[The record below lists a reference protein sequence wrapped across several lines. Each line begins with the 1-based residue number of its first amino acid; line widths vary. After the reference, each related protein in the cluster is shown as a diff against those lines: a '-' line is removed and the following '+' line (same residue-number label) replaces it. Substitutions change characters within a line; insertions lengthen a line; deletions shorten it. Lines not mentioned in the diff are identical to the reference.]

1 MFRGVHFRETR
12 LGAYYLRLYRKHLDQ
27 LILFEFQIAD
37 GKVVV
42 DVLKAIGEQKYAGND
57 KAIGTFK
64 EISDECAGVSGSD
77 HCELSANLIE
87 CMNNAA
93 IARGVDLNKGIQA

>member
-1 MFRGVHFRETR
+1 M
-12 LGAYYLRLYRKHLDQ
+12 
-27 LILFEFQIAD
+27 
-37 GKVVV
+37 V

-57 KAIGTFK
+57 KAIETFK
-64 EISDECAGVSGSD
+64 EVADECASVSGSD

-93 IARGVDLNKGIQA
+93 AAKGVDLNKELKTQK

>member
-1 MFRGVHFRETR
+1 MF
-12 LGAYYLRLYRKHLDQ
+12 K
-27 LILFEFQIAD
+27 FQVSD

-57 KAIGTFK
+57 KVIETFK
-64 EISDECAGVSGSD
+64 EISDECVNTSGSD

-87 CMNNAA
+87 CINNAA
-93 IARGVDLNKGIQA
+93 IARGVELKGINA